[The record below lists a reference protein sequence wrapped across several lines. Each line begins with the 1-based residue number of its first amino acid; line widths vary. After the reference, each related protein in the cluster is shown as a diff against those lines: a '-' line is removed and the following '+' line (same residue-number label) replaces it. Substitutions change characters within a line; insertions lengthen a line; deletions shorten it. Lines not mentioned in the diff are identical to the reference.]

1 MNESQHGTP
10 GTPAHQTPGLHIH
23 GAVSGSQIA
32 VGNEQVT
39 QNQINHT
46 ATEVAP
52 GHAELAELVRELL
65 RRLPEQGLGEPER
78 EDTEAAANEVLDT
91 ISGTEAPEPG
101 RLRRALT
108 LLRGALAPV
117 ATGVA
122 AGATAGSQQWAQ
134 DAIASLTAM

>member
-1 MNESQHGTP
+1 MSDPRHDATAN
-10 GTPAHQTPGLHIH
+10 QTSGLHIH
-23 GAVSGSQIA
+23 GNVTGQIA

-39 QNQINHT
+39 QNQINYT
-46 ATEVAP
+46 AAAEVAP
-52 GHAELAELVRELL
+52 EHTELAELVRELL
-65 RRLPEQGLGEPER
+65 ARLPEQGLGETER

-91 ISGTEAPEPG
+91 ISGTAEPEPG

-134 DAIASLTAM
+134 DAIASLSGM

>member
-1 MNESQHGTP
+1 MNGPQQ
-10 GTPAHQTPGLHIH
+10 GTPAHQGAGLHIH

-46 ATEVAP
+46 PAAVPEEY
-52 GHAELAELVRELL
+52 AELAAFVRELL
-65 RRLPEQGLGEPER
+65 ARLPEQGLGAQER
-78 EDTEAAANEVLDT
+78 EDTEAAAGEVLAA
-91 ISGTEAPEPG
+91 ISGTEEPEPG

-122 AGATAGSQQWAQ
+122 AGTTAGAQEWALAAMQ
-134 DAIASLTAM
+134 GLTGLG

>member
-1 MNESQHGTP
+1 MNDPQ
-10 GTPAHQTPGLHIH
+10 HQTPGLHIH
-23 GAVSGSQIA
+23 GSVSGSQIA

-46 ATEVAP
+46 AAAEVAP
-52 GHAELAELVRELL
+52 EHAELAELVRELL
-65 RRLPEQGLGEPER
+65 LRLPEQGLGDPER
-78 EDTEAAANEVLDT
+78 EDTEAAAHEVLDT
-91 ISGTEAPEPG
+91 ISGTAEPEPG

-134 DAIASLTAM
+134 NAIASLTGM